1 MINSLGHGIFDTRV
15 DTHKLYVSLKTKF
28 ILRDYNKE
36 KLPLYLHITGDGKRE
51 RLLLDIE
58 IEKKL
63 WCKNIERLN
72 ENLSRNKFERKKISD
87 TNLIIENIEA
97 KITNIKTV
105 YRLSDL
111 VLTPAKLKKE
121 LIEDLPRV
129 NLCSFFQH
137 TINEQKKILAP
148 GTYKRFQSVLNKLK
162 TYNNN
167 IIFTDLTLNWF
178 ENYRIYLSKLGNQKT
193 TINSNIKVIKKIL
206 RKALKVGIKIPC
218 DLDEIIGG
226 STAGT
231 KTALEPLEL
240 IKISNYYQSEFINKQ
255 HKLIL
260 GYFLFSCVTGLRFS
274 DVMALE
280 RDKVLGNFIQF
291 RAEKVNKLQTISLNK
306 TAKMIINSNEFLFID
321 KITNQYVNRELKKI
335 MVSLGIKKKIGFHC
349 SRHTFA
355 TSFLRANGK
364 VEDLQ
369 VLLGHSTIHQSMVY
383 VHIVAAEANK
393 KIFLLDSLF

>member
-1 MINSLGHGIFDTRV
+1 MINSLENRVFDTRV
-15 DTHKLYVSLKTKF
+15 DTHKLYVSVKTKF

-36 KLPLYLHITGDGKRE
+36 HLPLYLHITGEGKRE

-63 WCKNIERLN
+63 WCKHTERIN
-72 ENLSRNKFERKKISD
+72 QSLSRNAFEKKKYSD

-121 LIEDLPRV
+121 LVEDLPRV

-137 TINEQKKILAP
+137 AINEQKTLLAP

-162 TYNNN
+162 TYNDN

-178 ENYRIYLSKLGNQKT
+178 ESYRNYLSKIGNQKT

-206 RKALKVGIKIPC
+206 RKALKVGVKIPC

-226 STAGT
+226 STAGN

-240 IKISNYYQSEFINKQ
+240 TKINNYYKSEFINKH

-274 DVMALE
+274 DVMALNRE
-280 RDKVLGNFIQF
+280 KVLGDFIQF
-291 RAEKVNKLQTISLNK
+291 KAEKVNKLQTISLNN
-306 TAKMIINSNEFLFID
+306 TAKKIIRSNEFLFID
-321 KITNQYVNRELKKI
+321 KLTNQYVNRELKKI
-335 MVSLGIKKKIGFHC
+335 MISLSIRKKIGFHC

-369 VLLGHSTIHQSMVY
+369 VLLGHSTINQSMVY

-393 KIFLLDSLF
+393 KIFLLDTLF